1 MLIAGLITAVIVVFI
16 VAAILNGMQATET
29 KVEEAITE
37 NRADRKRKEANK
49 RKARTKIVSQMT
61 TGNRRISR
69 NAAKKVA
76 KDKKGT

>member
-29 KVEEAITE
+29 KVEEAIPE
-37 NRADRKRKEANK
+37 SRADRRRKEANK

>member
-1 MLIAGLITAVIVVFI
+1 MLIAGLITIVIAVSI